1 MIKYNNNIFY
11 IIIFSKEFTLRV
23 ENIFKFDYVMSGVES
38 SYEWI
43 LGWTCD

>member
-1 MIKYNNNIFY
+1 MIKYNNIFY
-11 IIIFSKEFTLRV
+11 IIRLSKEFILRA

-43 LGWTCD
+43 LHVG

>member
-1 MIKYNNNIFY
+1 MHFIK
-11 IIIFSKEFTLRV
+11 FSKEFTLRV
-23 ENIFKFDYVMSGVES
+23 ENIFKFDYAMSGVES